1 MRHRIKKAKFGFG
14 QDSNSMLIKKL
25 VANFLVSG
33 KMTTT
38 KQKGK
43 AAQSALERL
52 VTKAKT
58 NTQADRNFILRRVTN
73 ETVLNTLVK
82 VVGPAL
88 KEVKSGY
95 TKAVLLGQRPSDGA
109 QVVRLE
115 WAYPVV
121 LETNKPTNKPTKRQE
136 VEEEK
141 KDKVAVEETKK

>member
-58 NTQADRNFILRRVTN
+58 NTEADRNFILRRVTN

-88 KEVKSGY
+88 KDVQSGY
-95 TKAVLLGQRPSDGA
+95 TKTILLGQRPSDGA

-121 LETNKPTNKPTKRQE
+121 LETKKPEKKLLKKPAVK
-136 VEEEK
+136 EEK
-141 KDKVAVEETKK
+141 KTKVAVEETTK

>member
-58 NTQADRNFILRRVTN
+58 NTEADRNFILRRVTN
-73 ETVLNTLVK
+73 PTVLNTLVK

-88 KEVKSGY
+88 KDVKSGY
-95 TKAVLLGQRPSDGA
+95 TKTILLGQRPSDGA

-121 LETNKPTNKPTKRQE
+121 LETEKPEKKPTEKSTAK
-136 VEEEK
+136 EK
-141 KDKVAVEETKK
+141 KEVKTTVEETKK